1 MARCGKGVCAVSVN
15 PPVREGTRKEYGH
28 FLTAKMLGQLQSLG
42 LVIRTDAAA
51 IEGIGPRQHVF
62 VDQAADDLTVLDNER
77 RLVGSHLPHCAGASP
92 AAARLTETTLEK
104 SAVTAA

>member
-1 MARCGKGVCAVSVN
+1 M
-15 PPVREGTRKEYGH
+15 PPSLISFKHICTPSRGTIKIQPKDGALCERGPRRFGEPTVAQRNALGYGH
-28 FLTAKMLGQLQSLG
+28 FLTAKMLGQLQALG

-77 RLVGSHLPHCAGASP
+77 H
-92 AAARLTETTLEK
+92 
-104 SAVTAA
+104 